1 MKEIIASKIQKQFW
15 ILNNMYPDN
24 GTYNLFSVFE
34 LRGNINITVLQ
45 KAIEILV
52 NRHEA
57 LRSTFLF
64 INKELYTN
72 IHEFIDCNIKEYLID
87 ENYDS
92 NNIHESIEKEV
103 NKPFDLEKAPLFRT
117 CIFHFNNQVSVLAF
131 VFHHIIIDVRS
142 EGVFSKELSIA
153 YNALINSKA
162 PIFDNIPAQYSSYI
176 TEINQWYKSK
186 DYEDKLNSF
195 FDDYPNVN
203 QKIALPSDISKKN
216 ATEEKNTGLFFKLD
230 SDLTCRITEFAEK
243 CNTNT
248 FRILLSAF
256 SIFLQRLSNQ
266 ESITIGLPLTNR
278 TREINKYTF
287 GCFIN
292 SLPLNISFNKDLS
305 FTDIL
310 NQVKDKL
317 KTNLGRQEI
326 PFTELVKKHQQRIT
340 SDKNPYYQTG
350 FAFKPPMQ
358 ISLNGIEA
366 KPLKVIRQG
375 AVADLFF
382 TFWKEGNHTVGYAEY
397 SPELF
402 SQERINNWI
411 DNFKSLITNILKYP
425 NKKTSELDILSSE
438 DVKYWKTLN
447 NTDHEYEKSKCLH
460 QKFEEQVLLTPDST
474 ALLWGDET
482 ITYAKLNKQANRL
495 SHLLIKKGVKIG
507 EVVAF
512 SLERSAELIV
522 SILAIHKAGACYLP
536 FDTKAPKD
544 RLESI
549 IEDAKPKLII
559 TKIDADKNLP
569 SYGTE
574 KLYIDNLLNRDI
586 HENTTNPDLKIC
598 SNELAYILYTSGS
611 TGKPKG
617 VMIKHHSVMNKI
629 DWMQYKYKTDA
640 TDTLVLKTPVT
651 FDVSVWELFW
661 WFFNGAKLLLLP
673 PKGEKEPETIIAEV
687 KEKKASIII
696 FVPSMFTSFV
706 KYLEIMEQA
715 NELSS
720 IKLIIQIG
728 EALNP
733 QIVIDF
739 NNLRTKEFNP
749 LMLNTYGP
757 TEATVAVSAYD
768 CPEYGDI
775 SKIFI
780 GKPIF
785 NTQLYV
791 VNSALKIQPVGVPGE
806 LMITGENLSLG
817 YLNRPEL
824 NADRF
829 TDITDIYGNIQRA
842 YKTGD
847 LSLLDKCGQLD
858 FIGRTDNQVKIRGY
872 RIELG
877 EIESRIAEFPQ
888 INNCAVLVKDVN
900 GSNPQLIGYVT
911 ASKKQNA
918 LIPELRDFLADKLP
932 DYMIPVHFI
941 LLDEMPLT
949 TSGKIDRKKLPQNIS
964 YQKNTESLSH
974 NYIQDILMNIYKE
987 ILELDNLDINSNFF
1001 DLGGTSLLAPL
1012 VVIRLKKD
1020 FNIAIKTLNIFE
1032 YPTIEALSKF
1042 LTDKKLDDRLN
1053 TSSITTE
1060 KSQIHDSNRDIAII
1074 GMSGYFPGA
1083 DDLDQFWDNIVNGK
1097 ISIKRFSREEL
1108 AKKGVAEE
1116 LLSNPNYVY
1125 TNGIID
1131 RGEMFDSSFFSV
1143 TPKEA
1148 DFMDPQHRLFLEVCY
1163 EALEQGGYITGK
1175 DPLNVGVF
1183 AGTGMSNYLFKSLM
1197 QHPEAL
1203 KNIGEFQTMINND
1216 KDFLTTRVSY
1226 KLNLTGPS
1234 YDIQT
1239 ACSTSLVALH
1249 TACQNLIN
1257 KECDMALAGGVYIHT
1272 PRGHGYMYNPGGILS
1287 PTGYCRPFDKNA
1299 NGTVLGEGAGVV
1311 LLKRLD
1317 EAINDNDNILAIVKS
1332 TAINNDG
1339 ANKVGYMAPSVEG
1352 QSSVINKAL
1361 ELAKIPS
1368 DSISFIETHGTGTKL
1383 GDPIEIS
1390 SLKRVFHSKEKHIAL
1405 GAVKANIGHLD
1416 AAAGITGV
1424 IKTVLALRNKTIP
1437 PLGHFSEYNPD
1448 LEIED
1453 SPFYA
1458 PSEPIEWHSSKYP
1471 LRAGISSF
1479 GIGGTNAHCILEE
1492 FVDNENEDG
1501 EENDKIYILPISNEN
1516 PKSLIIQSENTLH
1529 FIDKNSVNIKNAAY
1543 TLQLCRN
1550 TYKYRQ
1556 LSFRKKFSDTIYNSV
1571 VGAQI
1576 VQNPRIAFMLTGQGS
1591 QYANM
1596 GKGLY
1601 DEFPVFN
1608 SILNEAN
1615 EVLLNE
1621 FNINV
1626 IDLLINNKFENINN
1640 TNYAQ
1645 PLIVTIQYALVKLL
1659 ESFGIIPDILIGHSI
1674 GELTAA
1680 CIAGVFSFQDLLRL
1694 SAYRGQLMYTQPR
1707 GSMLSVNLSY
1717 KELNKLINE
1726 KIEISLINAPNS
1738 CVVSG
1743 SNNDIQFFKEFL
1755 NQEYPNIR
1763 TSILE
1768 TSHAFHS
1775 KSMEL
1780 AIEPFKK
1787 FVSKINFGSIKIP
1800 FISNSDG
1807 KLITNKQACSPEY
1820 WANHIRNIVDFNA
1833 GAITLLETD
1842 SICIEVGPGIML
1854 TTLLKLQKTNSK
1866 FKAIPTMRSPQNNE
1880 SDVQVFLNTI
1890 GQYWVCG
1897 GEIRWEELHSDNARK
1912 IALPTYVFNKK
1923 RHWVDT
1929 QKYFSF
1935 DIKQDNSIEE
1945 EYNPSSFVEEYE
1957 SMDNRIGFDADYYPP
1972 ENDLQ
1977 SKLITIWQEVLGIQS
1992 VGISDNF
1999 FNMGGHSLL
2008 ASQVINRI
2016 NDLFNTD
2023 LPLGII
2029 FDCPTI
2035 KSLSEHIDKNNT
2047 YRKDNTEITFE
2058 KITGDKNLPVSQDQV
2073 RLWILHQFD
2082 KNPAYNIP
2090 FTYSIKGDLN
2100 LNILVNALN
2109 EVFNRH
2115 AVLRGK
2121 IETVGVSPSLNISPK
2136 NQFSIINVDYSNIEK
2151 SVLKQTINTF
2161 LKEEIRT
2168 VFDIAND
2175 NLYRAYL
2182 IKVSDRETIFH
2193 ITIHHIIFDGWSWG
2207 IFVNELNHLYAKL
2220 NNNEPHDLLD
2230 IEYQYHE
2237 FANWQKRHLIEKDFS
2252 KSIEFWKQNLKNHPD
2267 QLNFPYDFKRQSRQ
2281 RGFGERE
2288 YFKLSFD
2295 LTNQIKSLSKKNNV
2309 TEFTTYLS
2317 AFSVLLNRYSGDKDI
2332 CIGTPTANRSNS
2344 KLEKIIGFFVN
2355 TVVLRLNINDELS
2368 FNDYLHQSKKIIHE
2382 ALEHQDLPFEKLVEI
2397 LQPKR
2402 QININPIYQVLF
2414 AWQNTPR
2421 PPISFPN
2428 VTAERYFVPEGVSPL
2443 DITVYMWEENGI
2455 IEGEFEYNPDLIDR
2469 KSIKRIKE
2477 NYVKLLDS
2485 ICKTP
2490 SSKLSNFD
2498 CISNSEN
2505 SDLDLINNTK
2515 SQSSDLLVHELFQK
2529 QVSLTPNGI
2538 SIISGKDSINYNELD
2553 TLSNKIANYLIKK
2566 GVKEK
2571 DIISI
2576 SFSRSIS
2583 MVAST
2588 LAILKCGATYLP
2600 IDPYLPK
2607 NRITFMMEDS
2617 CSCYLITEEKFSP
2630 IFDFTNKVDVI
2641 FYDKVLSEIL
2651 SQPDHFNTCNI
2662 SGEDLA
2668 YLIYTSGST
2677 GKPKGVKIPHQAVVN
2692 FLESMVIKPGIN
2704 HHDTLLAITTSSFDI
2719 SVLELFLPLITGAK
2733 IILAQESETKNGKRL
2748 IELINYYNVTI
2759 MQATPLTW
2767 NILLY
2772 NNWSGKQN
2780 LKALCGGEPIPL
2792 SLIETLLPL
2801 VAELWNM
2808 YGPTETTVWSTCN
2821 KVTSANT
2828 PILVGTPINNTS
2840 IYILSDNNIQMP
2852 IGSVGEVGIGGKG
2865 VALGY
2870 HKRDNLTSEKFISF
2884 NNEIIYKTGDLG
2896 RLKVDGQLELLGRI
2910 DNQIKLRGYRIELGE
2925 IEALLCK
2932 QPGIIEVVVKTHKFS
2947 ELDERLIAFLNVR
2960 MGSHIV
2966 KEQLILALKN
2976 ELPDYMIPS
2985 DFNILYDFPRNH
2997 NGKIDRRALVYNP
3010 EFNIE
3015 GTINNN
3021 IDIKSNL
3028 DLEKKLLQIWKQVL
3042 NKEIISNE
3050 DNFFDIGGNSITL
3063 IQVSV
3068 ETNKLV
3074 GEEIDIVFYFEH
3086 ATIKSFCKYISELKI
3101 NNIYQNTEE
3110 LSHIQRRSFQKL
3122 GQRRKR

>member
-1 MKEIIASKIQKQFW
+1 MKELVASKIQEQFW
-15 ILNNMYPDN
+15 ILNNMYPDS

-34 LRGNINITVLQ
+34 LKGNLSIPVLQ
-45 KAIEILV
+45 KAIEVVV

-57 LRSTFLF
+57 LRSAFQF
-64 INKELYTN
+64 PNKILYT
-72 IHEFIDCNIKEYLID
+72 Y
-87 ENYDS
+87 
-92 NNIHESIEKEV
+92 IHESVNFDITEYHINANYTTGEIHPIIEKEV
-103 NKPFDLEKAPLFRT
+103 NAPFDLTKAPLFRC
-117 CIFHFNNQVSVLAF
+117 CIFHFENQVSVLTF
-131 VFHHIIIDVRS
+131 TFHHIIIDVRS
-142 EGVFSKELSIA
+142 EGVFSKELRIA
-153 YNALINSKA
+153 YNALINSKT

-176 TEINQWYKSK
+176 KEINQWYKTK
-186 DYEDKLNSF
+186 AYDETLNSF
-195 FDDYPNVN
+195 FEDYPNVN
-203 QKIALPSDISKKN
+203 QKITLPSDISSKN
-216 ATEEKNTGLFFKLD
+216 STDEKNTGLFFELD
-230 SDLTCRITEFAEK
+230 SDLTCRIAEFAEK
-243 CNTNT
+243 CNTNA
-248 FRILLSAF
+248 FRILLSAY

-278 TREINKYTF
+278 TRETNKFTF

-292 SLPLNISFNKDLS
+292 SLPLTISFNKDLS

-317 KTNLGRQEI
+317 KTNLERQEI
-326 PFTELVKKHQQRIT
+326 PFTELVKKHKQRIT

-358 ISLNGIEA
+358 ISLDGIEA

-382 TFWKEGNHTVGYAEY
+382 TFWTEGNHTVGYAEY
-397 SPELF
+397 LTALF
-402 SQERINNWI
+402 SKERIQNWI
-411 DNFKSLITNILKYP
+411 ENFKSLITNILQHP
-425 NKKTSELDILSSE
+425 DKKTSELDILSSE
-438 DVKYWKTLN
+438 DVKYWQTLN

-460 QKFEEQVLLTPDST
+460 QKFEEQVILTPDST

-482 ITYAKLNKQANRL
+482 ITYAKLNEQANRL
-495 SHLLIKKGVKIG
+495 SHLLIEKGVKTG

-522 SILAIHKAGACYLP
+522 SILAIHKVGACYLP
-536 FDTKAPKD
+536 FDTNAPKD

-574 KLYIDNLLNRDI
+574 KLYIDNLLNIDI
-586 HENTTNPDLKIC
+586 HENTTNPDLNIC
-598 SNELAYILYTSGS
+598 SDELAYILYTSGS

-617 VMIKHHSVMNKI
+617 VMIKHHSVMNKMG
-629 DWMQYKYKTDA
+629 WMQYKYKTEA

-687 KEKKASIII
+687 REKKASVII

-733 QIVIDF
+733 QIVTDF
-739 NNLRTKEFNP
+739 NKLRTKDFNP

-768 CPEYGDI
+768 CPEYESI
-775 SKIFI
+775 NKIFI

-806 LMITGENLSLG
+806 LMITGENLSPG

-829 TDITDIYGNIQRA
+829 TDIIDINGNIQRA

-858 FIGRTDNQVKIRGY
+858 FIGRMDNQVKIRGY

-888 INNCAVLVKDVN
+888 INNCAVLVKDAN

-911 ASKKQNA
+911 ASKNQNE
-918 LIPELRDFLADKLP
+918 LIPELREFLADKLP

-964 YQKNTESLSH
+964 YQKNTESFSH
-974 NYIQDILMNIYKE
+974 TNIQDILINIYKD

-1020 FNIAIKTLNIFE
+1020 FNIDIKTLNIFE

-1042 LTDKKLDDRLN
+1042 ITDKKLDKKLKI
-1053 TSSITTE
+1053 SSIATG
-1060 KSQIHDSNRDIAII
+1060 KSQIHDSSRDIAII
-1074 GMSGYFPGA
+1074 GMSGCFPGA
-1083 DDLDQFWDNIVNGK
+1083 DNLDEFWKNIVNGE
-1097 ISIKRFSREEL
+1097 ITVKRFTREEL
-1108 AKKGVAEE
+1108 AKKGVAKE
-1116 LLSNPNYVY
+1116 LLNNPNYVY
-1125 TNGIID
+1125 ANGIID

-1183 AGTGMSNYLFKSLM
+1183 AGTGMSNYLFKSLL

-1299 NGTVLGEGAGVV
+1299 NGTILGEGAGVV

-1317 EAINDNDNILAIVKS
+1317 DAINDNDNILAIVKA

-1361 ELAKIPS
+1361 ELADIPS

-1390 SLKRVFHSKEKHIAL
+1390 SLKRVFRSTEKHIAL

-1453 SPFYA
+1453 SPFYV
-1458 PSEPIEWHSSKYP
+1458 PLEPLDWQSNKYP

-1492 FVDNENEDG
+1492 YTQNEP
-1501 EENDKIYILPISNEN
+1501 EENIESIQLLPVSNNDFNCLEKQSKKILD
-1516 PKSLIIQSENTLH
+1516 
-1529 FIDKNSVNIKNAAY
+1529 FIDINNVNIANASF
-1543 TLQLCRN
+1543 TLQNCRN
-1550 TYKYRQ
+1550 SFSYRQ
-1556 LSFRKKFSDTIYNSV
+1556 LHFRKYKAENEFNSV
-1571 VGAQI
+1571 TGTQI
-1576 VQNPRIAFMLTGQGS
+1576 FKNPAVAFMFTGQGS
-1591 QYANM
+1591 QYVNM
-1596 GKGLY
+1596 GKDLY

-1608 SILNEAN
+1608 SVLNEAN
-1615 EVLLNE
+1615 KILVPE

-1626 IDLLINNKFENINN
+1626 IDLLFNNSNNGQINETIY
-1640 TNYAQ
+1640 TQ
-1645 PLIVTIQYALVKLL
+1645 PLIVTVQYALVKLL
-1659 ESFGIIPDILIGHSI
+1659 ESFGIKPDILIGHSI

-1680 CIAGVFSFQDLLRL
+1680 CIAGVFSFEDILRMA
-1694 SAYRGQLMYTQPR
+1694 AYRGALMFEQER
-1707 GSMLSVNLSY
+1707 GSMLSVNLSCE
-1717 KELNKLINE
+1717 ELTKHLTE
-1726 KIEISLINAPNS
+1726 DVEISLINAPNY

-1743 SNNDIQFFKEFL
+1743 SDTNIHLFKQHL
-1755 NQEYPNIR
+1755 SLQLPNVR

-1775 KSMEL
+1775 KSMDP
-1780 AIEPFKK
+1780 AVEPFKE
-1787 FVSKINFGSIKIP
+1787 FVSGITHHPIQIP
-1800 FISNSDG
+1800 FISNSNG
-1807 KLITNKQACSPEY
+1807 KMITDEQAGSPEY
-1820 WANHIRNIVDFNA
+1820 WSNHIRNTVDFNS
-1833 GAITLLETD
+1833 GAETLLHAD
-1842 SICIEVGPGIML
+1842 SICMEIGPGNML
-1854 TTLLKLQKTNSK
+1854 TALLKLQNTTKAY
-1866 FKAIPTMRSPQNNE
+1866 KAIPTMRSPHKNE
-1880 SDVQVFLNTI
+1880 SDVQTFLTAI

-1897 GEIRWEELHSDNARK
+1897 GNINWEALHHTNARK
-1912 IALPTYVFNKK
+1912 VSLPTYVFNRK

-1929 QKYFSF
+1929 KKYFSF
-1935 DIKQDNSIEE
+1935 DIQQANTIEE
-1945 EYNPSSFVEEYE
+1945 ELFQSEKDEVIENIN
-1957 SMDNRIGFDADYYPP
+1957 NRSNFNQEFLPP
-1972 ENDLQ
+1972 NNELQ
-1977 SKLITIWQEVLGIQS
+1977 SKLISIWEDLSGIKNI
-1992 VGISDNF
+1992 GIIDNF
-1999 FNMGGHSLL
+1999 FDLGGHSLL
-2008 ASQVINRI
+2008 ASQIINKI
-2016 NDLFNTD
+2016 NELYKTD
-2023 LPLGII
+2023 LPLGLI
-2029 FDCPTI
+2029 FENPTI
-2035 KSLSEHIDKNNT
+2035 KDLSSVIEKDENKNH
-2047 YRKDNTEITFE
+2047 KLITFE
-2058 KITGDKNLPVSQDQV
+2058 NISGDKNLPVSQDQV
-2073 RLWILHQFD
+2073 RLWVLHQFD

-2090 FTYSIKGDLN
+2090 FTYSFKGNFDID
-2100 LNILVNALN
+2100 ILKKSLN
-2109 EVFNRH
+2109 ELVNRH
-2115 AVLRGK
+2115 AILRGNVK
-2121 IETVGVSPSLNISPK
+2121 GSSSQPSLTLNPKDQFFIKNI
-2136 NQFSIINVDYSNIEK
+2136 NFSMIDGFDRTQKINE
-2151 SVLKQTINTF
+2151 F
-2161 LKEEIRT
+2161 LKDEIRT

-2182 IKVSDRETIFH
+2182 IKITDQESIFH

-2207 IFVNELNHLYAKL
+2207 IFVKELNQIYTALFDGKTHSL
-2220 NNNEPHDLLD
+2220 PTPQ
-2230 IEYQYHE
+2230 YQYYE
-2237 FANWQKRHLIEKDFS
+2237 YANWQQKYLLEKNFE
-2252 KSIEFWKQNLKNHPD
+2252 KSVSYWKNKLKDHPEKI
-2267 QLNFPYDFKRQSRQ
+2267 NFPYDFERQKNQ
-2281 RGFGERE
+2281 RGLGGRE
-2288 YFKLSFD
+2288 HFFIPEN
-2295 LTNQIKSLSKKNNV
+2295 LTKRIKSFSKEKNV

-2317 AFSVLLNRYSGDKDI
+2317 AFSILLNRYSGDNDL
-2332 CIGTPTANRSNS
+2332 CIGTPTANRVNS
-2344 KLEKIIGFFVN
+2344 TLEKIIGFFVN
-2355 TVVLRLNINDELS
+2355 TVVLRLNIDEKQT
-2368 FNDYLHQSKKIIHE
+2368 FNDYLEQSKKTVLD
-2382 ALEHQDLPFEKLVEI
+2382 ALEHQDLPFEKLVEE

-2402 QININPIYQVLF
+2402 QLNINPVYQILF
-2414 AWQNTPR
+2414 AWLNTPQE
-2421 PPISFPN
+2421 PISLPR
-2428 VTAERYFVPEGVSPL
+2428 VETKRYFTPDGVSPL

-2455 IEGEFEYNPDLIDR
+2455 IEGEIEYNIDLLTRTTI
-2469 KSIKRIKE
+2469 KSIKE
-2477 NYVKLLDS
+2477 NFVKLLES
-2485 ICKTP
+2485 ICNSP
-2490 SSKLSNFD
+2490 DSYLSDLD
-2498 CISNSEN
+2498 CISEIEVEN
-2505 SDLDLINNTK
+2505 LNQFNNTK
-2515 SQSSDLLVHELFQK
+2515 FQTSEKSLPELFRE
-2529 QVSLTPNGI
+2529 QVYKTSEQI
-2538 SIISGKDSINYNELD
+2538 SIICGNENITYNALD
-2553 TLSNKIANYLIKK
+2553 ILSNKIANLLRAK
-2566 GVKEK
+2566 GIKEK
-2571 DIISI
+2571 DIVAI
-2576 SFSRSIS
+2576 SFSRSIP
-2583 MVAST
+2583 MIANT
-2588 LAILKCGATYLP
+2588 LAILKCGAAYLP
-2600 IDPYLPK
+2600 IDPSLPSK
-2607 NRITFMMEDS
+2607 RIKYMMEDS
-2617 CSCYLITEEKFSP
+2617 VTKLLITESKYKKLFEQIESELF
-2630 IFDFTNKVDVI
+2630 IY
-2641 FYDKVLSEIL
+2641 YDMVLSEIET
-2651 SQPDHFNTCNI
+2651 QPEKYIPCNI

-2677 GKPKGVKIPHQAVVN
+2677 GKPKGVKIPHRAVVN
-2692 FLESMVIKPGIN
+2692 FLESMSVSPGLDQE
-2704 HHDTLLAITTSSFDI
+2704 DTLLALTTQSFDI
-2719 SVLELFLPLITGAK
+2719 SVLELFLPLIKGAK
-2733 IILAQESETKNGKRL
+2733 IILAQDQETKNGQRL
-2748 IELINYYNVTI
+2748 IELIEKYDVSI
-2759 MQATPLTW
+2759 MQATPMTW
-2767 NILLY
+2767 NILLH
-2772 NNWSGKQN
+2772 NNWQGKQN
-2780 LKALCGGEPIPL
+2780 FKALCGGEAIPPK
-2792 SLIETLLPL
+2792 LIESLLPK
-2801 VAELWNM
+2801 VSELWNM
-2808 YGPTETTVWSTCN
+2808 YGPTETTVWSTCS
-2821 KVTSANT
+2821 KIISAET
-2828 PILVGTPINNTS
+2828 PVLVGNPIQNTS
-2840 IYILSDNNIQMP
+2840 IYILSEKNIKLP
-2852 IGSVGEVGIGGKG
+2852 IGAIGEVAIGGQG

-2870 HKRDNLTSEKFISF
+2870 HKNESLTSERFILD
-2884 NNEIIYKTGDLG
+2884 NTNTKIYKTGDLG
-2896 RLKVDGQLELLGRI
+2896 RIKSNGQLEIIGRI
-2910 DNQIKLRGYRIELGE
+2910 DNQIKLRGLRIELGE
-2925 IEALLCK
+2925 IENILCK
-2932 QPGIIEVVVKTHKFS
+2932 QFGVIEAVVKVHKFS
-2947 ELDERLIAFLNVR
+2947 DLDERLIAFLNLQEGV
-2960 MGSHIV
+2960 IV
-2966 KEQLILALKN
+2966 NKQEVASILKS

-2985 DFNILYDFPRNH
+2985 EFILLKEFPRTH
-2997 NGKIDRRALVYNP
+2997 NGKINRTELIYSSDLVLKNN
-3010 EFNIE
+3010 EVLNIPIHKGNAIE
-3015 GTINNN
+3015 KLLL
-3021 IDIKSNL
+3021 DIWKKT
-3028 DLEKKLLQIWKQVL
+3028 LEKEDIGVD
-3042 NKEIISNE
+3042 

-3063 IQVSV
+3063 IQVSL
-3068 ETNKLV
+3068 EINKLI
-3074 GEEIDIVFYFEH
+3074 GRDLDILFYFEN
-3086 ATIKSFCKYISELKI
+3086 ATIKSFSAFVSEI
-3101 NNIYQNTEE
+3101 MDSNSEANIEE
-3110 LSHIQRRSFQKL
+3110 NKRPSIKRSLQKSGL
-3122 GQRRKR
+3122 RRKK